1 LPSIRG
7 SNAYIQ
13 SDRSA
18 TLLSLDWLLAG
29 GTFSDMI
36 GDIMPSGS
44 SKQGFI
50 GGALVSL
57 MITLLLSFGAIYSLN
72 RYLDSIED
80 PPTSS
85 LRHPPTN

>member
-1 LPSIRG
+1 
-7 SNAYIQ
+7 
-13 SDRSA
+13 
-18 TLLSLDWLLAG
+18 
-29 GTFSDMI
+29 
-36 GDIMPSGS
+36 MPSGS

-57 MITLLLSFGAIYSLN
+57 LITLLLSFGAIYSLN

-85 LRHPPTN
+85 LRHPAPTN

>member
-1 LPSIRG
+1 MAKPQGRIFRGANKRFHSRVSGNLPR
-7 SNAYIQ
+7 YFP
-13 SDRSA
+13 
-18 TLLSLDWLLAG
+18 T
-29 GTFSDMI
+29 
-36 GDIMPSGS
+36 GDIVPSGS

-72 RYLDSIED
+72 RYLDAIED

-85 LRHPPTN
+85 LRHPAPTN